1 MSRPTDRL
9 YHFDTRVVRAT
20 QLTPRMRR
28 ITVSCPE
35 LAVFHVE
42 NGPNIKLYFPLPD
55 GGRASRAYTVRH
67 FRREALELDIDFL
80 LHEPDGAASLWARH
94 AQPGD
99 PLAVMGPRAPLDL
112 AGERQVLLL
121 ADLCALPAASA
132 LLESLP
138 ADTCGH
144 ALLAVPAADEVIAL
158 QHPAGVSVQWVVA
171 DAVDALLPAL
181 DALPASQ
188 WQDAY
193 LWAAAESGVVK
204 AIRARF
210 IAAGRASRARTR
222 LVGYWKQGLAE
233 HEYHDLRHV
242 EMDEA

>member
-67 FRREALELDIDFL
+67 FRRDALELDIDFL

-99 PLAVMGPRAPLDL
+99 PLAG
-112 AGERQVLLL
+112 
-121 ADLCALPAASA
+121 A
-132 LLESLP
+132 LLENLP

-144 ALLAVPAADEVIAL
+144 ALLAVPDADEIIAL
-158 QHPAGVSVQWVVA
+158 QHPAGVNVQWVVSP
-171 DAVDALLPAL
+171 AVDALLPAL

>member
-35 LAVFHVE
+35 LAVCHVE

-67 FRREALELDIDFL
+67 FRRDALELDIDFL

-99 PLAVMGPRAPLDL
+99 QA
-112 AGERQVLLL
+112 ERQIAFRYHVIDEI
-121 ADLCALPAASA
+121 ADKQR
-132 LLESLP
+132 
-138 ADTCGH
+138 TGH
-144 ALLAVPAADEVIAL
+144 LRNRGDPQQ
-158 QHPAGVSVQWVVA
+158 QHG
-171 DAVDALLPAL
+171 D
-181 DALPASQ
+181 
-188 WQDAY
+188 
-193 LWAAAESGVVK
+193 GK
-204 AIRARF
+204 RF
-210 IAAGRASRARTR
+210 APR
-222 LVGYWKQGLAE
+222 
-233 HEYHDLRHV
+233 
-242 EMDEA
+242 

>member
-1 MSRPTDRL
+1 
-9 YHFDTRVVRAT
+9 
-20 QLTPRMRR
+20 
-28 ITVSCPE
+28 
-35 LAVFHVE
+35 
-42 NGPNIKLYFPLPD
+42 
-55 GGRASRAYTVRH
+55 
-67 FRREALELDIDFL
+67 
-80 LHEPDGAASLWARH
+80 
-94 AQPGD
+94 
-99 PLAVMGPRAPLDL
+99 
-112 AGERQVLLL
+112 
-121 ADLCALPAASA
+121 
-132 LLESLP
+132 
-138 ADTCGH
+138 
-144 ALLAVPAADEVIAL
+144 
-158 QHPAGVSVQWVVA
+158 VQWVVA